1 MNYKSYIIEQNIKLL
16 NNHMTLFYGE
26 NLGLKNDFKKNIKVN
41 NQDVKIIT
49 FLQEE
54 ILKNENIFFNEILN
68 TSLFDKKKIYFIE
81 NVNDKIL
88 NIIENI
94 EPKIDDQQIYL
105 FSDLLDKRS
114 KIRSYFEK
122 SKKKIIVACYAD
134 NEITIKKII
143 LNKLKGFK
151 GLSAQNINMI
161 IDSTNLDRIKLN
173 NELNKIITY
182 FTDKEL
188 NSDKLEILL
197 DLKINDNFNILKD
210 EALKGNKKQTNKLLS
225 DTIIDEEK
233 NVYYLS
239 LINQRLNKLAETF
252 VLEKK
257 MNLED
262 AINMIKPPIFWKDK
276 PTFFAQT
283 KKWNS
288 SKIQK
293 VLNKTYDL
301 EINIKSNGNVN
312 KNILM
317 KKLLIDICLVAN
329 S

>member
-1 MNYKSYIIEQNIKLL
+1 M
-16 NNHMTLFYGE
+16 
-26 NLGLKNDFKKNIKVN
+26 
-41 NQDVKIIT
+41 
-49 FLQEE
+49 
-54 ILKNENIFFNEILN
+54 
-68 TSLFDKKKIYFIE
+68 
-81 NVNDKIL
+81 
-88 NIIENI
+88 
-94 EPKIDDQQIYL
+94 
-105 FSDLLDKRS
+105 
-114 KIRSYFEK
+114 
-122 SKKKIIVACYAD
+122 
-134 NEITIKKII
+134 
-143 LNKLKGFK
+143 
-151 GLSAQNINMI
+151 
-161 IDSTNLDRIKLN
+161 
-173 NELNKIITY
+173 
-182 FTDKEL
+182 
-188 NSDKLEILL
+188 
-197 DLKINDNFNILKD
+197 
-210 EALKGNKKQTNKLLS
+210 
-225 DTIIDEEK
+225 
-233 NVYYLS
+233 S

>member
-68 TSLFDKKKIYFIE
+68 ASLFEKKKIYFIE

-161 IDSTNLDRIKLN
+161 IDSSNLDRIKLN

-182 FTDKEL
+182 FTNKEL

-293 VLNKTYDL
+293 VLNKTYDF

>member
-161 IDSTNLDRIKLN
+161 IDSSNLDRIKLN

-182 FTDKEL
+182 FTNKEL

-293 VLNKTYDL
+293 VLNKTYDF

>member
-122 SKKKIIVACYAD
+122 SKKKNYCCM
-134 NEITIKKII
+134 
-143 LNKLKGFK
+143 L
-151 GLSAQNINMI
+151 
-161 IDSTNLDRIKLN
+161 R
-173 NELNKIITY
+173 
-182 FTDKEL
+182 
-188 NSDKLEILL
+188 
-197 DLKINDNFNILKD
+197 
-210 EALKGNKKQTNKLLS
+210 
-225 DTIIDEEK
+225 
-233 NVYYLS
+233 
-239 LINQRLNKLAETF
+239 
-252 VLEKK
+252 
-257 MNLED
+257 
-262 AINMIKPPIFWKDK
+262 
-276 PTFFAQT
+276 
-283 KKWNS
+283 
-288 SKIQK
+288 
-293 VLNKTYDL
+293 
-301 EINIKSNGNVN
+301 
-312 KNILM
+312 
-317 KKLLIDICLVAN
+317 
-329 S
+329 

>member
-114 KIRSYFEK
+114 KIRSNFEK

-161 IDSTNLDRIKLN
+161 IDSSNLDRIKLN

-182 FTDKEL
+182 FTNKEL

>member
-161 IDSTNLDRIKLN
+161 IDNSNLDRIKLN

-182 FTDKEL
+182 FTNKEL

>member
-68 TSLFDKKKIYFIE
+68 ASLFEKKKIYFIE

-293 VLNKTYDL
+293 VLNKTYDF